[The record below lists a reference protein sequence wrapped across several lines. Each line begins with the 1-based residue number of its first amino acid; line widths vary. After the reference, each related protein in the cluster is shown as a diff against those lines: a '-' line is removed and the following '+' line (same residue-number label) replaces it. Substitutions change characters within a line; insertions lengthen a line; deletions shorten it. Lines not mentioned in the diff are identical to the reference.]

1 MTRQAPIIPE
11 AEQRFRD
18 FIAARGADLDG
29 QALVFNLSHTAR
41 DVLAAIDTA
50 AVHPAGL
57 THAGY
62 VMLMTLWIF
71 GPRET
76 RELAVDQR
84 VTRGAIVN
92 AVHTLQRAGLVN
104 RVRSVVD
111 RRLVT
116 VELTRAGRGLI
127 ERVHNDWHQ
136 WEQAVASALP
146 RNEQQEF
153 VRMLRVVA
161 EHVQTLRKTGLRS
174 VSPSQPIEE

>member
-1 MTRQAPIIPE
+1 MPRQAPVIPD

-18 FIAARGADLDG
+18 FIAARGADLDA

-41 DVLAAIDTA
+41 DVASSIDSA
-50 AVHPAGL
+50 AVHPVGL

-92 AVHTLQRAGLVN
+92 AVHTLQRAGLV
-104 RVRSVVD
+104 RRIRSIVD

-116 VELTRAGRGLI
+116 VELTTAGKELI
-127 ERVHNDWHQ
+127 ESVHNHWHQ
-136 WEQAVASALP
+136 WEQAVAAALP

-161 EHVQTLRKTGLRS
+161 EHVKTLRKTGLRS
-174 VSPSQPIEE
+174 VFMPQPSEE